1 MSLTCQVPNL
11 DGKIPNWMAR
21 PKGSKTS
28 SKLGWWRWQASGN
41 STGSKEDWLHAVPLK
56 LLCAV
61 ACRHL
66 LFGTPDICESISHIM
81 MQLCDVMIYYVYIY
95 THQYNLEFLH
105 TIIVRIVSIHVII
118 NNNNNN
124 NNNYNNNYKNSNNN
138 NNNNGGTKEGIIFF
152 CWVCTSSPPRPAS
165 P

>member
-1 MSLTCQVPNL
+1 
-11 DGKIPNWMAR
+11 
-21 PKGSKTS
+21 
-28 SKLGWWRWQASGN
+28 
-41 STGSKEDWLHAVPLK
+41 
-56 LLCAV
+56 
-61 ACRHL
+61 
-66 LFGTPDICESISHIM
+66 

-152 CWVCTSSPPRPAS
+152 C
-165 P
+165 